1 VRGRLTPR
9 RVARGVARRLPR
21 APWRPH
27 QAPPQLLP
35 RRPVDRVL
43 VTEYDPDGLRAELR
57 EAGLE
62 VVELEQVW
70 GELWAEA
77 RPREA

>member
-1 VRGRLTPR
+1 
-9 RVARGVARRLPR
+9 
-21 APWRPH
+21 
-27 QAPPQLLP
+27 
-35 RRPVDRVL
+35 